1 MTARPDNKIVAHAR
15 ALALFPD
22 DLGIGVSYG
31 LALVDSGRLQ
41 DAATAFRRALHLS
54 GPRHDLLNSLGS
66 ILYEARDR
74 IAARTHFRL
83 ALTLAPDNA
92 KVLHNHAIAYADPLG
107 GGALTWCDR
116 AIQVDPA
123 RIDFAYTRACL
134 LYDRGVLSAARE
146 AYDGVILRDSG
157 HAGAHWNRANIDL
170 LFGNFEDGWRGFEWR
185 WRAKSLLVD
194 APLNTVGDVF
204 RTGSTIEGQL
214 LVLHAEQ
221 GLGDTLQFCRYGRL
235 AAQSGARVI
244 LVVPKSLMRL
254 LASQSWVSQVVE
266 TGHPLPPFDLSCPM
280 MSLPLAFGT
289 TLETI
294 PFGREA
300 YLQAS
305 PRDVERF
312 GRWLAERLP
321 AEPGRARRV
330 RVGLVWSGGF
340 RSDQPELWAVND
352 RRNVPL
358 EKFAQALDIPGIDF
372 VSLQKGDP
380 SESELR
386 GREGEFWQSARLLNA
401 AVELNDFADTS
412 GLIAGLDLVI
422 SVDTSTA
429 HLSAALGKPTWIL
442 NRYDTCWRWLLDR
455 DDSPWYPS
463 VKLYRQGADRDWA
476 PTLRRLARDL
486 EQLRDSRPNVPHS
499 GHLTSTIGTGER

>member
-1 MTARPDNKIVAHAR
+1 
-15 ALALFPD
+15 
-22 DLGIGVSYG
+22 
-31 LALVDSGRLQ
+31 
-41 DAATAFRRALHLS
+41 
-54 GPRHDLLNSLGS
+54 
-66 ILYEARDR
+66 
-74 IAARTHFRL
+74 
-83 ALTLAPDNA
+83 
-92 KVLHNHAIAYADPLG
+92 
-107 GGALTWCDR
+107 
-116 AIQVDPA
+116 
-123 RIDFAYTRACL
+123 
-134 LYDRGVLSAARE
+134 
-146 AYDGVILRDSG
+146 
-157 HAGAHWNRANIDL
+157 
-170 LFGNFEDGWRGFEWR
+170 
-185 WRAKSLLVD
+185 
-194 APLNTVGDVF
+194 
-204 RTGSTIEGQL
+204 
-214 LVLHAEQ
+214 
-221 GLGDTLQFCRYGRL
+221 
-235 AAQSGARVI
+235 
-244 LVVPKSLMRL
+244 
-254 LASQSWVSQVVE
+254 
-266 TGHPLPPFDLSCPM
+266 
-280 MSLPLAFGT
+280 
-289 TLETI
+289 
-294 PFGREA
+294 
-300 YLQAS
+300 
-305 PRDVERF
+305 
-312 GRWLAERLP
+312 
-321 AEPGRARRV
+321 V

-476 PTLRRLARDL
+476 PTLRRLVRDL